1 MLPSG
6 SDTSR
11 GHHSLDGTR
20 TLAQVGANGLTT
32 VNANGLTAGLRTGL
46 GAVNRRLGAWSQETG
61 GAANTKSY
69 IQASSGAIGSAVSS
83 GWSAFRSGGSKSSIP
98 PSSVSSGIGS
108 TSGRSVSSMYLSP
121 SNGSVT
127 VDLNAVDGP
136 HIDTALIR
144 RPALALDVKG
154 EVFGR
159 ELSKACELWPVVD
172 SDLDLA
178 IATPMGRKG
187 RTNSL
192 PAVLVRCVDYCELL
206 GRESVDESHD

>member
-6 SDTSR
+6 SDISR
-11 GHHSLDGTR
+11 GHHSLDGPR

-32 VNANGLTAGLRTGL
+32 VNATGLTAGLRTGL

-69 IQASSGAIGSAVSS
+69 IQAGSGAIGSAVSS

-98 PSSVSSGIGS
+98 PSSISSGIGS
-108 TSGRSVSSMYLSP
+108 PSGRSVSSMYLSP

-144 RPALALDVKG
+144 RPAIALDVKG

-159 ELSKACELWPVVD
+159 ELSRACELWPVVD
-172 SDLDLA
+172 TDVDHPKTS
-178 IATPMGRKG
+178 PMGRKG
-187 RTNSL
+187 RKRSL
-192 PAVLVRCVDYCELL
+192 PAVLVRCVDYCELF
-206 GRESVDESHD
+206 GRMLVEESSD